1 MSLQETAREAS
12 SWFEVATRDVS
23 GDLPEDARYVRTKDD
38 APEWVKAIVY
48 EAHGDFLPD
57 DWRYNVIQD
66 ALLWIADSDDPEDSA
81 GEFADSAV
89 DVYTGARLAWLASN
103 LTRPAYVDE
112 ARAEFGADADS
123 GITELIGLGQYMEA
137 SEVYGLVLHALETVA
152 EETV

>member
-12 SWFEVATRDVS
+12 GWFETATR
-23 GDLPEDARYVRTKDD
+23 EDGSRFVRTKDG
-38 APEWVKAIVY
+38 APEWVKDLVH

-81 GEFADSAV
+81 GEFADGAV

-103 LTRPAYVDE
+103 LTRPGYVDE
-112 ARAEFGADADS
+112 AREEFGADTDS
-123 GITELIGLGQYMEA
+123 DITEQIGLGQYMEA
-137 SEVYGLVLHALETVA
+137 SEVYGLVLQALETVT
-152 EETV
+152 EEAV